1 MGGRHR
7 LTFKQEEVDSQMVL
21 LALFIPHILQAQDEC
36 ERLLT
41 RLVLHGAI
49 AGKETSFSNQP
60 MYPASFTQYTN

>member
-41 RLVLHGAI
+41 HLVLH